1 MKQVAAGLPVVLEH
15 EAPPYGR
22 QAQFSMT
29 VNCVERL
36 GFHSDE
42 DEAMRLLAAPF
53 LLDVTPTLLLNS
65 RGKRNLFIAHPFF
78 RSAYGCR

>member
-1 MKQVAAGLPVVLEH
+1 MKQVVAGLPVVLEH

-42 DEAMRLLAAPF
+42 DEEVSLLADPF
-53 LLDVTPTLLLNS
+53 LLGVTPTLL

-78 RSAYGCR
+78 QGAYGLR